1 MIQSN
6 RKEKNMT
13 YLDYSATTPVDE
25 EVLDSFVKAT
35 KYIGNPNSLHKLGVK
50 SKHLIDAST
59 NQISKILN
67 IKPSEIIYTSGASE
81 SNNTIIK
88 AMEKFQ
94 NRGKHIITTKLEH
107 SSIYGPLKQLEEKG
121 FKIDY
126 VPLEKGIVK
135 LDELKKLL
143 TDDTVLVT
151 ISMVSSETGI
161 RQPIEEIG
169 KLLKNYPKI
178 IFHSDITQAVGKIKF
193 DLTNVDAASFSAH
206 KFFGFKGIG
215 ILYKK
220 ENLNIEPLIAGG
232 KSTTVFR
239 SGTPP
244 LELIVSTAKA
254 LRLSYQNIDDDIK
267 KVQELNQIIKN
278 KLKDYPNLSI
288 NSNENSIP
296 HILNISI
303 KGIKPETLLH
313 SLEENDVYISTQ
325 SACSIGNASKSVLA
339 LTNDEEKAKTSIRIS
354 LSKKTTK
361 TDIENFLK
369 AFDESYKKLLGGIQ

>member
-1 MIQSN
+1 
-6 RKEKNMT
+6 MT

-94 NRGKHIITTKLEH
+94 NRGKHIITTNLEH

-169 KLLKNYPKI
+169 KLLKKYPKI

-220 ENLNIEPLIAGG
+220 ENLIIDPLIAGG

-303 KGIKPETLLH
+303 KGIKPETMLH

-354 LSKKTTK
+354 ISKKTTK

-369 AFDESYKKLLGGIQ
+369 AFDESYKKLLGGIQWKNCY

>member
-1 MIQSN
+1 
-6 RKEKNMT
+6 MT
-13 YLDYSATTPVDE
+13 YLDYSATTPVDD
-25 EVLDSFVKAT
+25 EVLDSFIKAT
-35 KYIGNPNSLHKLGVK
+35 KYIGNPNSLHLLGIK
-50 SKHLIDAST
+50 AKHLIEAST
-59 NQISKILN
+59 NQIASILN
-67 IKPSEIIYTSGASE
+67 VKPSEIIYTSGASE

-94 NRGKHIITTKLEH
+94 NRGKHIITTTLEH
-107 SSIYGPLKQLEEKG
+107 SSIYSPLKQLEEKG

-126 VPLEKGIVK
+126 VPLENGIVK
-135 LDELKKLL
+135 IDELEKLL
-143 TDDTVLVT
+143 TKDTILVT
-151 ISMVSSETGI
+151 ISMVNSETGI

-215 ILYKK
+215 TLYKQ

-267 KVQELNQIIKN
+267 KVQKLNQKIKE
-278 KLKDYPNLSI
+278 KLKKYPNVSI

-296 HILNISI
+296 HILNISV

-313 SLEENDVYISTQ
+313 SLEKQDVYISTQ
-325 SACSIGNASKSVLA
+325 SACSTGNASKSVLA
-339 LTNDEEKAKTSIRIS
+339 LTNDESKAKTSIRIS
-354 LSKKTTK
+354 ISKKTTEI
-361 TDIENFLK
+361 DIENFIQ
-369 AFDESYKKLLGGIQ
+369 AFDESYKKLDSVKSFMEN

>member
-1 MIQSN
+1 
-6 RKEKNMT
+6 MT

-25 EVLDSFVKAT
+25 EVLDTFIKAS

-50 SKHLIDAST
+50 TKHLIDAST
-59 NQISKILN
+59 NQIANILN

-88 AMEKFQ
+88 AIENFQ
-94 NRGKHIITTKLEH
+94 NRGKHIITTELEH
-107 SSIYGPLKQLEEKG
+107 SSIYAPLKQLEEKG
-121 FKIDY
+121 FTIDY

-135 LDELKKLL
+135 LDELEKMIK
-143 TDDTVLVT
+143 DDTVLIT

-169 KLLKNYPKI
+169 KMLKKYPKI
-178 IFHSDITQAVGKIKF
+178 IFHSDITQAIGKIKF

-215 ILYKK
+215 VLYKK
-220 ENLNIEPLIAGG
+220 ENLNIVPLISGG
-232 KSTTVFR
+232 KSTTTFR

-244 LELIVSTAKA
+244 TELIASTAKA
-254 LRLSYQNIDDDIK
+254 LRLSYENIDENYLKVK
-267 KVQELNQIIKN
+267 KYNEQLKENLLSYKN
-278 KLKDYPNLSI
+278 VTI

-303 KGIKPETLLH
+303 KGIKPETMLH
-313 SLEENDVYISTQ
+313 SLEEDEVYISTQ
-325 SACSIGNASKSVLA
+325 SACSTNNASKAILA
-339 LTNDEEKAKTSIRIS
+339 LTNDQEKGITGITVRIS
-354 LSKKTTK
+354 KEATK
-361 TDIENFLK
+361 QDIENFLR
-369 AFDESYKKLLGGIQ
+369 AFDKSCKKLEEHL

>member
-1 MIQSN
+1 
-6 RKEKNMT
+6 MT

-151 ISMVSSETGI
+151 ISMVNSETGI

-169 KLLKNYPKI
+169 KLLKKYPKI

-288 NSNENSIP
+288 NSNENSIT

-303 KGIKPETLLH
+303 KGIKPETMLH

-354 LSKKTTK
+354 ISKKTTK

-369 AFDESYKKLLGGIQ
+369 AFDESYKKLLGGIQWKNCY

>member
-1 MIQSN
+1 
-6 RKEKNMT
+6 MT

-94 NRGKHIITTKLEH
+94 NRGKHIITTNLEH

-303 KGIKPETLLH
+303 KGIKPETMLH
-313 SLEENDVYISTQ
+313 SLEENDIYISTQ